1 MASLTMRPI
10 SRGALIVVEGI
21 DRTGK
26 STQCD
31 LLVKSLQKRG
41 QSAKLMKFPDRS
53 TTIGEMIDSYLKK
66 GCDLDDH
73 AIHLLFSANRWE
85 ANETMKKDLLNG
97 TTLVIDRYA
106 FSGVAYSSA
115 KKGMDI
121 EWCKKS
127 DVGLPEPDVVMFLN
141 LKAEEAQRRS
151 GFGEERYEERDFQKR
166 VVNNF
171 MTLSNA
177 GGHWVHVDA
186 GGTIEDVSKTMS
198 EIAQITIDQAK
209 NSEIKK
215 LWV

>member
-1 MASLTMRPI
+1 MRPI

-53 TTIGEMIDSYLKK
+53 TTIGKMIDSYLKK

-151 GFGEERYEERDFQKR
+151 GFGEERYEKKDFQKQ
-166 VVNNF
+166 VVDNF
-171 MTLSNA
+171 MALSNA
-177 GGHWVHVDA
+177 GGRWVHVDA
-186 GGTIEDVSKTMS
+186 GGTIEDVSNTMT
-198 EIAQITIDQAK
+198 EIAQKTIDQAK

>member
-1 MASLTMRPI
+1 MPSFC
-10 SRGALIVVEGI
+10 RGALIVIEGI

-26 STQCD
+26 STQCN
-31 LLVKSLQKRG
+31 LLVKALQNKG
-41 QSAKLMKFPDRS
+41 HSAKLMKFPDRS
-53 TTIGEMIDSYLKK
+53 TTIGKMIDSYLKK
-66 GCDLDDH
+66 GCELDDH
-73 AIHLLFSANRWE
+73 AVHLLFSANRWE
-85 ANETMKKDLLNG
+85 ANQSMKQDLLNG

-115 KKGMDI
+115 KNDMNI

-141 LKAEEAQRRS
+141 LTAEEAQRRS
-151 GFGEERYEERDFQKR
+151 GYGEERYEKSDFQKS

-171 MTLSNA
+171 MTLSRA

-186 GGTIEDVSKTMS
+186 SGTIDDVSEKMI
-198 EIAQITIDQAK
+198 EIAENTIEKAK